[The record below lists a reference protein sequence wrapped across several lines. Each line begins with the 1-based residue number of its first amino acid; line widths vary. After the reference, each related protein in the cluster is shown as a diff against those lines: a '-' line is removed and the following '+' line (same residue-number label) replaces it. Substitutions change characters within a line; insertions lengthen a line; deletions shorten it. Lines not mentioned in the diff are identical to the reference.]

1 MANPKLQWLLTD
13 GVTVDASESFAPEN
27 GIPGDPVAR
36 RLYNDWDGSV
46 GSVDSGDFL
55 ITAVSRSTGVGDYSA
70 DDELAA
76 SGWIEIR
83 LTGSGGTGM
92 VNQTTGWLK
101 VGRGRFVRGRAI
113 LAQGYR
119 TIEQRLVIPLGAG
132 IVGKEYKLRII
143 EDARA
148 FMLSYGHT
156 EGGAQGLRMG
166 LGDASWTEILSGF
179 EVVEAAV
186 PDNTVEIARGVEVFA
201 GVHYAA
207 MAETAT
213 FSNLDGDGDALTI
226 GNSYLALGSRDGTG
240 GPTVWT
246 KSVQGAS
253 PLSEANLPDLPDGH
267 REIAWVEVPFS
278 AVITD
283 AEIHMERKVYGGAA
297 LVGTGLSPAL
307 HPFECLIG
315 NALVVVPYSI
325 DLDLTDDDLNYVW
338 LSPSG
343 GIESNTT
350 GLQPE
355 DMSCLI
361 YELTVASG
369 VITDRID
376 CRPWLYPNPVEVRL
390 DIHGALSG
398 SPVGYGVLPT
408 RSSAQLVP
416 FVGITAA
423 VGDRGGTSGLTKFDI
438 EATDRNDTYVSI
450 YTDTSPDDLRPQI
463 AYNAADPVD
472 RESFP
477 QVLFF
482 HGGTRFKL
490 SVPTAP
496 GTASNGGHVVLRLAA
511 VSAA

>member
-1 MANPKLQWLLTD
+1 MANPKFQWYLTD
-13 GVTVDASESFAPEN
+13 GVTADADESFAPVN
-27 GIPGDPVAR
+27 GIPTTAIER
-36 RLYNDWDGSV
+36 RLYNDFGGAE
-46 GSVDSGDFL
+46 GSVDSEDFL
-55 ITAVSRSTGVGDYSA
+55 ITAVSRSTGVGDYSM

-101 VGRGRFVRGRAI
+101 VGRGRFVRVRGIKAE
-113 LAQGYR
+113 GYR
-119 TIEQRLVIPLGAG
+119 TIEQRLVIPTGAG
-132 IVGKEYKLRII
+132 VVAKEYKLRVI

-166 LGDASWTEILSGF
+166 VGDASWTELLVGF
-179 EVVEAAV
+179 EASEAAV
-186 PDNTVEIARGVEVFA
+186 PDNTIEVARGISVFA
-201 GVHYAA
+201 GVPVPE
-207 MAETAT
+207 MAEALT
-213 FSNLDGDGDALTI
+213 FSNLDSAAAALVA
-226 GNSYLALGSRDGTG
+226 GEEYLALVTVDGSGAK
-240 GPTVWT
+240 TVT
-246 KSVQGAS
+246 KSPKGAA
-253 PLSEANLPDLPDGH
+253 PLSEANLPDVPDGH
-267 REIAWVEVPFS
+267 REIFWAQVPFS

-283 AEIHMERKVYGGAA
+283 AEIHMDRKVYGGAN
-297 LVGTGLSPAL
+297 LVGTGLTPTL
-307 HPFECLIG
+307 HPFEALLG
-315 NALVVVPYSI
+315 DALVIIPSPAE
-325 DLDLTDDDLNYVW
+325 LDLTDDDVNYVW
-338 LSPSG
+338 ASPSG
-343 GIESNTT
+343 GVESNTT

-355 DMSCLI
+355 DMSCLL
-361 YELTVASG
+361 YELTLASG
-369 VITDRID
+369 VITEKID
-376 CRPWLYPNPVEVRL
+376 CRPWIYPNPIEVHL

-398 SPVGYGVLPT
+398 SPVGYGVLAT
-408 RSSAQLVP
+408 RSSAYLVP
-416 FVGITAA
+416 FVGVTAA

-450 YTDTSPDDLRPQI
+450 FTDTSPDDLRPQI
-463 AYNAADPVD
+463 PYNAAEPVD

-496 GTASNGGHVVLRLAA
+496 GTASNGGHVVLRFAA

>member
-76 SGWIEIR
+76 SGWIEIC

-92 VNQTTGWLK
+92 VNQTTGWMK
-101 VGRGRFVRGRAI
+101 VGRGRFVRVKGIKAE
-113 LAQGYR
+113 GYR
-119 TIEQRLVIPLGAG
+119 TIEQRLVIPIGSG
-132 IVGKEYKLRII
+132 IVAKEYKLRII

-148 FMLSYGHT
+148 YMLQYGHT

-166 LGDASWTEILSGF
+166 VGDASWTEILVGF
-179 EVVEAAV
+179 EAVEAAV
-186 PDNTVEIARGVEVFA
+186 PDNTIEVARGISVFA
-201 GVHYAA
+201 GVPVPE
-207 MAETAT
+207 MAEALT
-213 FSNLDGDGDALTI
+213 FSNLDSAAAALAS
-226 GNSYLALGSRDGTG
+226 GEEYLALVTIDGTG
-240 GPTVWT
+240 AKTVT
-246 KSVQGAS
+246 KSVKGAA
-253 PLSEANLPDLPDGH
+253 PLSEANLPDVPDGH
-267 REIAWVEVPFS
+267 REIFWAQVPFS

-297 LVGTGLSPAL
+297 LVGTGLSPTL

-350 GLQPE
+350 GIQPE

-398 SPVGYGVLPT
+398 SPVGYGVLAT
-408 RSSAQLVP
+408 RSSAYLVP
-416 FVGITAA
+416 FVGVTAA

-438 EATDRNDTYVSI
+438 EATDRDNTYASI

-490 SVPTAP
+490 SVPTVP
-496 GTASNGGHVVLRLAA
+496 GTASNGGHVVLRFAA

>member
-1 MANPKLQWLLTD
+1 MANPKFQWYLTD
-13 GVTVDASESFAPEN
+13 GVTADADESFAPVN
-27 GIPGDPVAR
+27 GIPTTAIER
-36 RLYNDWDGSV
+36 RLYNDFGGAE
-46 GSVDSGDFL
+46 GSVDSEDFL
-55 ITAVSRSTGVGDYSA
+55 ITAVSRSTGVGDYSM

-101 VGRGRFVRGRAI
+101 VGRGRFVRVRGIKAE
-113 LAQGYR
+113 GYR
-119 TIEQRLVIPLGAG
+119 TIEQRLVIPTGAG
-132 IVGKEYKLRII
+132 VVAKEYKLRVI

-166 LGDASWTEILSGF
+166 IGDASWTELLVGF
-179 EVVEAAV
+179 EASEAAV
-186 PDNTVEIARGVEVFA
+186 PDNTIEVARGISVFA
-201 GVHYAA
+201 GVPVPE
-207 MAETAT
+207 MAEALT
-213 FSNLDGDGDALTI
+213 FSNLDSAAAALVA
-226 GNSYLALGSRDGTG
+226 GEEYLALVTVDGSGAK
-240 GPTVWT
+240 TVT
-246 KSVQGAS
+246 KSPKGAA
-253 PLSEANLPDLPDGH
+253 PLSEANLPDVPDGH
-267 REIAWVEVPFS
+267 REIFWAQVPFS

-283 AEIHMERKVYGGAA
+283 AEIHMDRKVYGGAN
-297 LVGTGLSPAL
+297 LVGTGLAPTL
-307 HPFECLIG
+307 HPFEALLG
-315 NALVVVPYSI
+315 DALVIIPSPAE
-325 DLDLTDDDLNYVW
+325 LDLTDDDVNYVW
-338 LSPSG
+338 ASPSG
-343 GIESNTT
+343 GVESNTT

-355 DMSCLI
+355 DMSCLL
-361 YELTVASG
+361 YELTLASG
-369 VITDRID
+369 VITEKID
-376 CRPWLYPNPVEVRL
+376 CRPWIYPNPIEVHL

-398 SPVGYGVLPT
+398 SPVGYGVLAT
-408 RSSAQLVP
+408 RSSAYLVP
-416 FVGITAA
+416 LVGVTAA

-450 YTDTSPDDLRPQI
+450 FTDTSPDDLRPQI
-463 AYNAADPVD
+463 PYNAAEPVD

-496 GTASNGGHVVLRLAA
+496 GTASNGGHVVLRFAA